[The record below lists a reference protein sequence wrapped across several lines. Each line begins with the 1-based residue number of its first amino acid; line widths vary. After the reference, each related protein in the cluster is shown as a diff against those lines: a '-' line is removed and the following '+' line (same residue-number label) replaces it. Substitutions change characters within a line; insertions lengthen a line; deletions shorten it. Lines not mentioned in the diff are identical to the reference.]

1 MAVKITRQLKNIV
14 LLGSATSA
22 AALRPGL
29 ERTPA
34 ALRAAGIADR
44 LKADGFHVIDHG
56 DTATYVSQPDEEHPR
71 ARNTDAIL
79 KSLNDLRPRVEV
91 AVKTGALPLILSGD
105 CISVLAV
112 IAGARRYYRN
122 VSLIYVD
129 RDADLNVPATSPSG
143 CVDGM
148 SDLASHRARRAG
160 IGALLGRA
168 AARPRTRRRLVRI

>member
-1 MAVKITRQLKNIV
+1 LAVKITRQPKNIV

-29 ERTPA
+29 ERAPA

-44 LKADGFHVIDHG
+44 LKGAGFHVIDHG
-56 DTATYVSQPDEEHPR
+56 DTVDYVSQLDDEHPR
-71 ARNTDAIL
+71 AKNVSTIL

-105 CISVLAV
+105 CVSVLAA
-112 IAGARRYYRN
+112 IAGTRRYYRN

-143 CVDGM
+143 LIDGM
-148 SDLASHRARRAG
+148 VVSQI
-160 IGALLGRA
+160 IGRGAPELVRFWGEQIGRA
-168 AARPRTRRRLVRI
+168 HV